1 MANPLDVGPC
11 LSWNFRPSSVVPAP
25 RARHALRMFQPFPAA
40 LLVAATTTRRRFAH
54 APRAAFS
61 KWSSHESTLILGP
74 GRSKDFW
81 KLLRAGV
88 DVFSTKSLGIETK
101 QRLRAFPSDAFHAAL
116 RPEAVVSVTGT
127 AAGSAVMA
135 VTGTGRAMEVAV
147 REELGPERGTT
158 KFLLQLQDGLS
169 VEAVLV
175 PRVEAERERR
185 ERRDGRKASS
195 TTICVSSQVGCSQGC
210 RFCKTATMGILRNLH
225 PDEILAQVV
234 QGIRLAEEMGLPRPS
249 NVVLMGMG
257 EPLANFPA
265 VMPVVEALTDPMR
278 FAMSSKKVVL
288 STVAPSPAQVR
299 MLHRLQ
305 RCQLAWSLHC
315 VDDVLRRQ
323 LVPSARFSVVEL
335 REAFGEVLAAREKRG
350 RRLMVAVVLL
360 RGINDRVTDAE
371 ALASFLEPLTQ
382 LGVKLIL
389 DLIPYNDTGIEG
401 FHRPSPEAVMAFK
414 EAVWSKLPALCV
426 YVRHPR
432 GEDAAAA
439 CGQLATQKRPS
450 RATTPVQK
458 RGIAT
463 AARRPHAPQADALPE
478 SLCQEKLLE
487 FDPDLYDLRG
497 EATRLLAEA
506 GPWLGFGCFVGA
518 QRLED
523 FRAEEKVFNSFSY
536 EKEWRRCLLG
546 SHLLKC
552 YDRFLQEVICP
563 QLRSDLNETPVSFY
577 CQHPPTLRLQP
588 GPSRQPRQLHS
599 DAKYGHQQ
607 GEINFWMP
615 LTSQKATRT
624 TLWLESSPGQGDF
637 HALRLE
643 PGHVARFHGTNVRH
657 HVPPNKSQ
665 CSRVSLDF
673 RIGVG
678 RFYDPKWRLEGVQHY
693 HPRRIIRM

>member
-175 PRVEAERERR
+175 PQVEAERERR

-478 SLCQEKLLE
+478 SSLATSH
-487 FDPDLYDLRG
+487 FDCGASCSLHGLIRVFQ
-497 EATRLLAEA
+497 
-506 GPWLGFGCFVGA
+506 WL
-518 QRLED
+518 
-523 FRAEEKVFNSFSY
+523 
-536 EKEWRRCLLG
+536 
-546 SHLLKC
+546 
-552 YDRFLQEVICP
+552 
-563 QLRSDLNETPVSFY
+563 
-577 CQHPPTLRLQP
+577 
-588 GPSRQPRQLHS
+588 
-599 DAKYGHQQ
+599 
-607 GEINFWMP
+607 
-615 LTSQKATRT
+615 
-624 TLWLESSPGQGDF
+624 
-637 HALRLE
+637 
-643 PGHVARFHGTNVRH
+643 
-657 HVPPNKSQ
+657 
-665 CSRVSLDF
+665 
-673 RIGVG
+673 VG
-678 RFYDPKWRLEGVQHY
+678 RFVHGLFSVGAVL
-693 HPRRIIRM
+693 